1 MSDHDS
7 SNDYFDHTPGT
18 AGEGSLIFASVFL
31 AAVVGYVVFA
41 AISTAVLNFKAPV
54 SAEDLHLAS
63 WLVVPPSLSFICAFF
78 CFMCIMGGALQ
89 AFRGSALGLILIMF
103 GVLGMPTIFPS
114 VSFRSAVLAS
124 EAKVGCYD
132 YTSLA
137 CTKMLGLPNSAT
149 SDQSSKVERKTSAP
163 IEVMAFLRAPFDVY
177 KADQLNQMLDAQRLE
192 LKEEIRV
199 GLHSQGNTLPTS
211 RVTNPAG
218 EHHE

>member
-18 AGEGSLIFASVFL
+18 AGEGSLIFASVFM

-78 CFMCIMGGALQ
+78 SFMCIMGGALQ
-89 AFRGSALGLILIMF
+89 TFRGSSLGLFLIMI
-103 GVLGMPTIFPS
+103 GVLAMPTIFPS

-137 CTKMLGLPNSAT
+137 CTKMLGLPAA
-149 SDQSSKVERKTSAP
+149 RHP
-163 IEVMAFLRAPFDVY
+163 ISRA
-177 KADQLNQMLDAQRLE
+177 KLNARH
-192 LKEEIRV
+192 RRR
-199 GLHSQGNTLPTS
+199 S
-211 RVTNPAG
+211 R
-218 EHHE
+218 